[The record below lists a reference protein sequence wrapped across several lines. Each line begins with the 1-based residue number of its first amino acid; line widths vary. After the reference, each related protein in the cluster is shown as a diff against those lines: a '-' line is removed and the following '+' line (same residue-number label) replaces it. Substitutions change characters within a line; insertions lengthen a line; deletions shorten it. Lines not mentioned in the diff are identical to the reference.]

1 MKTDEEP
8 KKTDEEP
15 KKTDEEPKKKPS
27 GIPLICGSLN
37 WDLMGREK
45 SRVNSSMKNIF
56 PCLSGAHFL
65 ILLGLSSWQVSI
77 FPGRSSNNLHAVFF
91 LAATAVQTPFKVTH
105 YALLTRD

>member
-1 MKTDEEP
+1 M
-8 KKTDEEP
+8 KTDEEP

-56 PCLSGAHFL
+56 PCFVRSPLSNSFRTQQLASFN
-65 ILLGLSSWQVSI
+65 
-77 FPGRSSNNLHAVFF
+77 FPRQKL
-91 LAATAVQTPFKVTH
+91 K
-105 YALLTRD
+105 